1 MTETGLLIA
10 EAAFLL
16 LLFVFVW
23 SIVRSS
29 TRDLHDAEPVVAPP
43 PVIGP
48 GHSGDTGSQAAV
60 SARASEA
67 PAVAEPPVAAAPP
80 APPTPEPGSSRERPT
95 GPVFELSQNIT
106 PKLIV
111 TSSPSLPSELEFP
124 LEAGMT
130 LGRSRSSGIPVSDQ
144 FASHMHA
151 RVFPKGHFYFIE
163 DLGST
168 NGTFLNG
175 RRIDEQTQLK
185 VHDEIRLGETVFRY
199 EE

>member
-16 LLFVFVW
+16 LLFAFVW

-29 TRDLHDAEPVVAPP
+29 ARTLRDADPVVVSPP
-43 PVIGP
+43 LPGPV
-48 GHSGDTGSQAAV
+48 HAGDTGSQAAI
-60 SARASEA
+60 A
-67 PAVAEPPVAAAPP
+67 PRTGDAPLAEPVVAAEA
-80 APPTPEPGSSRERPT
+80 GSSRERPT
-95 GPVFELSQNIT
+95 GPVFELSQNIA
-106 PKLIV
+106 PVLIV
-111 TSSPSLPSELEFP
+111 TSSPSLPSELKFP

-130 LGRSRSSGIPVSDQ
+130 VGRSRSSGIPISDQ

-168 NGTFLNG
+168 NGTFVNG
-175 RRIDEQTQLK
+175 RRIDDQTQLK
-185 VHDEIRLGETVFRY
+185 FHDEIRLGETVFRY

>member
-16 LLFVFVW
+16 LLFAFVW

-29 TRDLHDAEPVVAPP
+29 ARTLRDAEPVVVSPP
-43 PVIGP
+43 LAGPV
-48 GHSGDTGSQAAV
+48 HAGDTGSQAAIAGD
-60 SARASEA
+60 SPLA
-67 PAVAEPPVAAAPP
+67 AEPDIAPE
-80 APPTPEPGSSRERPT
+80 AGSSRERPT
-95 GPVFELSQNIT
+95 GPVFELSQNIA
-106 PKLIV
+106 PVLIV
-111 TSSPSLPSELEFP
+111 ERSPSLPPELKFP

-130 LGRSRSSGIPVSDQ
+130 VGRSRSSGIPISDQ

-168 NGTFLNG
+168 NGTFVNG
-175 RRIDEQTQLK
+175 RRIDDQTQLK
-185 VHDEIRLGETVFRY
+185 FHDEIRLGETVFRY

>member
-16 LLFVFVW
+16 LLFAFVW

-29 TRDLHDAEPVVAPP
+29 MRSLSDAEPVLAPP
-43 PVIGP
+43 SPVGP
-48 GHSGDTGSQAAV
+48 VHGGDTGSNAAV
-60 SARASEA
+60 A
-67 PAVAEPPVAAAPP
+67 PRVGDSPILPEPVTA
-80 APPTPEPGSSRERPT
+80 PEPGSSRERPT
-95 GPVFELSQNIT
+95 GPVFELSQNIA
-106 PKLIV
+106 PVLIV
-111 TSSPSLPSELEFP
+111 TSSPSLASELQFP
-124 LEAGMT
+124 LETGMT

-151 RVFPKGHFYFIE
+151 RVFPKGHFFFIE

-168 NGTFLNG
+168 NGTFVNG
-175 RRIDEQTQLK
+175 RRIDGQTQLK

>member
-1 MTETGLLIA
+1 VTETGLLIA

-16 LLFVFVW
+16 LLFAFVW

-29 TRDLHDAEPVVAPP
+29 SRTLHEAEPLVPP
-43 PVIGP
+43 PATSPV
-48 GHSGDTGSQAAV
+48 HAGDTGGQLPVTPRVDDAPIATPVTVGPDQAEAV
-60 SARASEA
+60 V
-67 PAVAEPPVAAAPP
+67 PQ
-80 APPTPEPGSSRERPT
+80 PGSSRERPI
-95 GPVFELSQNIT
+95 GPVFELSQNIK
-106 PKLIV
+106 PMLIV
-111 TSSPSLPSELEFP
+111 TSSPSLASELKFP

-151 RVFPKGHFYFIE
+151 RVFPKGHFFFIE

-168 NGTFLNG
+168 NGTFVNG
-175 RRIDEQTQLK
+175 RRIDGQTQLK

>member
-1 MTETGLLIA
+1 MTETGLLVA

-29 TRDLHDAEPVVAPP
+29 MRDLHDAEPVLGPP
-43 PVIGP
+43 AVVGPV
-48 GHSGDTGSQAAV
+48 HSGDTGGHAV
-60 SARASEA
+60 VA
-67 PAVAEPPVAAAPP
+67 PRVSDPPPQPSTPVPP
-80 APPTPEPGSSRERPT
+80 AQGTSRERPT

-111 TSSPSLPSELEFP
+111 SRSPSLPSDAEYP

-144 FASHMHA
+144 LASHMHA
-151 RVFPKGHFYFIE
+151 RVFPRGHFYFIE

-168 NGTFLNG
+168 NGTFVNG
-175 RRIDEQTQLK
+175 RRIDEQTQIK

>member
-29 TRDLHDAEPVVAPP
+29 ARTLHDVEPVVMPAPGTTP
-43 PVIGP
+43 AQR
-48 GHSGDTGSQAAV
+48 GDTGGQAAV
-60 SARASEA
+60 PRSGDA
-67 PAVAEPPVAAAPP
+67 AVAVEPVAPP
-80 APPTPEPGSSRERPT
+80 APVAVPEPGSSRERPT
-95 GPVFELSQNIT
+95 GPVFELSQNIA

-111 TSSPSLPSELEFP
+111 SSSPSLPSELEFA

-130 LGRSRSSGIPVSDQ
+130 VGRSRSSGIPISDQ

-151 RVFPKGHFYFIE
+151 RVFPKGHFFFIE

-168 NGTFLNG
+168 NGTFVNG
-175 RRIDEQTQLK
+175 RRIDDQTQLK

>member
-16 LLFVFVW
+16 LLFAFVW

-29 TRDLHDAEPVVAPP
+29 ARTLRDAEPVVVSPP
-43 PVIGP
+43 PAGP
-48 GHSGDTGSQAAV
+48 VHAGDTGSQAAIAPRISDPPLATEPV
-60 SARASEA
+60 VATEA
-67 PAVAEPPVAAAPP
+67 
-80 APPTPEPGSSRERPT
+80 GSSRERPT
-95 GPVFELSQNIT
+95 GPVFELSQNIA
-106 PKLIV
+106 PVLIV
-111 TSSPSLPSELEFP
+111 TSSPSLASELKFP

-168 NGTFLNG
+168 NGTFVNG
-175 RRIDEQTQLK
+175 RRIDDQTQLK

>member
-16 LLFVFVW
+16 LLFLFVW

-29 TRDLHDAEPVVAPP
+29 MRDLHEAAPVVAPP
-43 PVIGP
+43 QVAGPVHG
-48 GHSGDTGSQAAV
+48 GDTGGQGVVMDRIGDAAAV
-60 SARASEA
+60 AT
-67 PAVAEPPVAAAPP
+67 P
-80 APPTPEPGSSRERPT
+80 APPPIAPTPGTSRERPT
-95 GPVFELSQNIT
+95 GPAFELSQNIT

-111 TSSPSLPSELEFP
+111 SSSPSLPTGLEYL

-151 RVFPKGHFYFIE
+151 RVFPRGHFYFIE

-168 NGTFLNG
+168 NGTFVNG
-175 RRIDEQTQLK
+175 RRIEEQTQIK

>member
-1 MTETGLLIA
+1 MTETGLLVA

-29 TRDLHDAEPVVAPP
+29 MRDLHDAEPVVAPP
-43 PVIGP
+43 PVTGP
-48 GHSGDTGSQAAV
+48 VHSGDTGGLAV
-60 SARASEA
+60 VA
-67 PAVAEPPVAAAPP
+67 PRVSDPPPQ
-80 APPTPEPGSSRERPT
+80 PPTPVTPAQGTSRQRPT

-111 TSSPSLPSELEFP
+111 SRSPSLPSDAEYP

-151 RVFPKGHFYFIE
+151 RVFPRGHFYFIE

-168 NGTFLNG
+168 NGTFVNG
-175 RRIDEQTQLK
+175 RRIDEQTQIK

>member
-16 LLFVFVW
+16 LLFLFVW

-29 TRDLHDAEPVVAPP
+29 MRDLHEAEPVVAPP
-43 PVIGP
+43 PHAGP
-48 GHSGDTGSQAAV
+48 VHSGDTGGQGV
-60 SARASEA
+60 VMPRAGDA
-67 PAVAEPPVAAAPP
+67 PVAAAPTPPPPVAP
-80 APPTPEPGSSRERPT
+80 APGTSRERPT
-95 GPVFELSQNIT
+95 GPAFELSQNIT

-111 TSSPSLPSELEFP
+111 SRSPSLPTDSEYL

-151 RVFPKGHFYFIE
+151 RVFPRGHFYFIE

-168 NGTFLNG
+168 NGTFVNG
-175 RRIDEQTQLK
+175 RRIEEQTQIK

>member
-16 LLFVFVW
+16 LLFMFVW

-29 TRDLHDAEPVVAPP
+29 TRDLREAEPFVAPP
-43 PVIGP
+43 PVAGP
-48 GHSGDTGSQAAV
+48 VHSGDTGNHEAVTPPAAPV
-60 SARASEA
+60 A
-67 PAVAEPPVAAAPP
+67 PEVAAEPVPAAE
-80 APPTPEPGSSRERPT
+80 PTPEAASSRQRPT

-111 TSSPSLPSELEFP
+111 TSSPSLPPDLEFP

-130 LGRSRSSGIPVSDQ
+130 VGRSRSSGIPVSDS

-151 RVFPKGHFYFIE
+151 RVFPHGHFYFIE

-168 NGTFLNG
+168 NGTFVNG
-175 RRIDEQTQLK
+175 RRIDGQTQLK

>member
-10 EAAFLL
+10 EAAFLVM
-16 LLFVFVW
+16 LFIFVW

-29 TRDLHDAEPVVAPP
+29 SRTLHDAEPMIAPP
-43 PVIGP
+43 AIREPV
-48 GHSGDTGSQAAV
+48 HTGDTGSQPAI
-60 SARASEA
+60 A
-67 PAVAEPPVAAAPP
+67 PRVDVAPTPVALPP
-80 APPTPEPGSSRERPT
+80 APPPVVPAEPGSSRERPT
-95 GPVFELSQNIT
+95 GPVFELSQNID
-106 PKLIV
+106 PVLIV
-111 TSSPSLPSELEFP
+111 TSSPSLASELTFK

-130 LGRSRSSGIPVSDQ
+130 LGRSRSSGIPLADH

-151 RVFPKGHFYFIE
+151 RVFPNGHFFFIE

-168 NGTFLNG
+168 NGTFVNG
-175 RRIDEQTQLK
+175 RRIDAQTQLK

>member
-1 MTETGLLIA
+1 VTETGLLIA

-16 LLFVFVW
+16 LLLLFVW

-29 TRDLHDAEPVVAPP
+29 MRDLHDAEPVVAPP
-43 PVIGP
+43 KVDA
-48 GHSGDTGSQAAV
+48 GDTGGQAAV
-60 SARASEA
+60 APRLSDA
-67 PAVAEPPVAAAPP
+67 PAVAVPPV
-80 APPTPEPGSSRERPT
+80 PGTSRERPT
-95 GPVFELSQNIT
+95 GPVFELSLNIT
-106 PKLIV
+106 PRLTV
-111 TSSPSLPSELEFP
+111 SRSPSLPSGSEYL

-151 RVFPKGHFYFIE
+151 RVFPRGHFYFIE

-168 NGTFLNG
+168 NGTFVNG
-175 RRIDEQTQLK
+175 RRIDGQTQLK

>member
-16 LLFVFVW
+16 LLFMFVW

-29 TRDLHDAEPVVAPP
+29 TRDLRDAEPFVAPP
-43 PVIGP
+43 QVAGPV
-48 GHSGDTGSQAAV
+48 HSGDTGSQA
-60 SARASEA
+60 
-67 PAVAEPPVAAAPP
+67 PVAASVAVLPEPDAAGAPMPPP
-80 APPTPEPGSSRERPT
+80 APTPEPGSSRERPT
-95 GPVFELSQNIT
+95 GPVFELSQNIK

-111 TSSPSLPSELEFP
+111 TRSPSLPADLEFA

-130 LGRSRSSGIPVSDQ
+130 VGRSRSSGIPVSDS

-151 RVFPKGHFYFIE
+151 RVFPHGHFYFIE

-168 NGTFLNG
+168 NGTFVNG
-175 RRIDEQTQLK
+175 RRIDGQTQLK

>member
-16 LLFVFVW
+16 LLFAFVW

-29 TRDLHDAEPVVAPP
+29 ARTLRDAEPVVVSPP
-43 PVIGP
+43 LAGPV
-48 GHSGDTGSQAAV
+48 HAGDTGSQAAITPRIGDPPL
-60 SARASEA
+60 AAEPGIASEA
-67 PAVAEPPVAAAPP
+67 
-80 APPTPEPGSSRERPT
+80 GSSRERPT
-95 GPVFELSQNIT
+95 GPVFELSQNIA
-106 PKLIV
+106 PVLIV
-111 TSSPSLPSELEFP
+111 ERSPSLPPELKFP

-130 LGRSRSSGIPVSDQ
+130 VGRSRSSGIPISDQ

-168 NGTFLNG
+168 NGTFVNG
-175 RRIDEQTQLK
+175 RRIDGQTQLK
-185 VHDEIRLGETVFRY
+185 FHDEIRLGETVFRY

>member
-16 LLFVFVW
+16 LLFAFVW

-29 TRDLHDAEPVVAPP
+29 TRNLRETESVVVSSPP
-43 PVIGP
+43 ASPA
-48 GHSGDTGSQAAV
+48 HEGDTGSQGAI
-60 SARASEA
+60 A
-67 PAVAEPPVAAAPP
+67 PGGGDSPIPAEVVPPD
-80 APPTPEPGSSRERPT
+80 TGSSRERPV
-95 GPVFELSQNIT
+95 GPVFELSQNIA
-106 PKLIV
+106 PVLIV
-111 TSSPSLPSELEFP
+111 TSSPSLAPELKFP
-124 LEAGMT
+124 LEAGLS

-151 RVFPKGHFYFIE
+151 RVYPKGHFFFIE

-168 NGTFLNG
+168 NGTFVNG
-175 RRIDEQTQLK
+175 RRIDGQTQLK
-185 VHDEIRLGETVFRY
+185 VHDEIRMGETVFRY

>member
-16 LLFVFVW
+16 LLFLFVW

-29 TRDLHDAEPVVAPP
+29 MRELHDSEPYIAPP
-43 PVIGP
+43 QPAGRV
-48 GHSGDTGSQAAV
+48 HSGDTGGQPVVMPPPQAPI
-60 SARASEA
+60 A
-67 PAVAEPPVAAAPP
+67 PPPVPS
-80 APPTPEPGSSRERPT
+80 PGTSRERPT

-111 TSSPSLPSELEFP
+111 SRSPSLPTGAEYP

-130 LGRSRSSGIPVSDQ
+130 MGRSRSSGIPVSDS

-151 RVFPKGHFYFIE
+151 RVFPRGHFYFIE

-168 NGTFLNG
+168 NGTFVNG
-175 RRIDEQTQLK
+175 RRIDGQTQIK

>member
-10 EAAFLL
+10 EAAFLVM
-16 LLFVFVW
+16 LFVFVW

-29 TRDLHDAEPVVAPP
+29 SKTLHDAEPVIAPP
-43 PVIGP
+43 AIREQV
-48 GHSGDTGSQAAV
+48 HAGDTGSQ
-60 SARASEA
+60 
-67 PAVAEPPVAAAPP
+67 PAVTPRVDGAPVPPVNLTPPPPVAV
-80 APPTPEPGSSRERPT
+80 TPEPGTSRERPT
-95 GPVFELSQNIT
+95 GPVFELSQNID
-106 PKLIV
+106 PVLIV
-111 TSSPSLPSELEFP
+111 TSSPSLASELTFT

-130 LGRSRSSGIPVSDQ
+130 LGRSRSSGIPLADQ

-151 RVFPKGHFYFIE
+151 RVFPNGHFFFIE

-168 NGTFLNG
+168 NGTFVNG
-175 RRIDEQTQLK
+175 RRIEKQTQLK

>member
-29 TRDLHDAEPVVAPP
+29 ARTLHDAEPVVMPAPGTTP
-43 PVIGP
+43 AQG
-48 GHSGDTGSQAAV
+48 GDTGGQAAV
-60 SARASEA
+60 LRSGDAG
-67 PAVAEPPVAAAPP
+67 VAAAEPV
-80 APPTPEPGSSRERPT
+80 APPTPVVVPEPGSSRERPT
-95 GPVFELSQNIT
+95 GPVFALSQNIA

-111 TSSPSLPSELEFP
+111 SSSPSLPSELEFA

-130 LGRSRSSGIPVSDQ
+130 VGRSRSSGIPISDQ

-151 RVFPKGHFYFIE
+151 RVFRKGHFFFIE

-168 NGTFLNG
+168 NGTFVNG
-175 RRIDEQTQLK
+175 RRIDDQTQLK

>member
-1 MTETGLLIA
+1 MTETGLLVA

-43 PVIGP
+43 AVAGPV
-48 GHSGDTGSQAAV
+48 HSGDTGGHPVVAPRV
-60 SARASEA
+60 SDPPPQPSTPVA
-67 PAVAEPPVAAAPP
+67 PAQG
-80 APPTPEPGSSRERPT
+80 TSRERPT

-111 TSSPSLPSELEFP
+111 SRSPSLPSEAEYL

-151 RVFPKGHFYFIE
+151 RVFPRGHFYFIE

-168 NGTFLNG
+168 NGTFVNG
-175 RRIDEQTQLK
+175 RRIDEQTQIK